1 MLRRLLVGSLAGLGL
16 LGLTAPA
23 AWARIAPIARATS
36 SAPAGATLPGAT
48 LPGLHTTNL
57 HSAYQRALPTAASG
71 RPAGIVYP
79 IGHAPRAAAAP
90 AGSGGCTEPACDL
103 VYHGGPVQHA
113 PRIYLLLWGPH
124 WTSNAGEQAT
134 ASYLESFYRGLGVE
148 PQDTWSTI
156 TSQYGDAAGSPAF
169 GGSVFAGVW
178 NDTATPPKG
187 VTQSELAAEANAFAT
202 AHKLTGDINA
212 QVVIATQSGTCPNG
226 FYSPTVCGT
235 TGTTGYCAWHDYA
248 ANTGVSYTNLPYLLD
263 AGANCGDNFINS
275 GAAGIHDGFSMVGGH
290 EYAESITDPKP
301 STGWIDTADAV
312 SGGEI
317 ADKCAWHS
325 PDGDVTL
332 STGSFAMQSL
342 WSNAAGTCVMTPSSG
357 GVAVTSPGS
366 QHSTAGQQ
374 VRLRI
379 TATSGSGGT
388 LTYGAAGL
396 PPGLKIAAA
405 TGLITGRLPLLTAA
419 VSTKVTVTVTDAA
432 GGSGAT
438 RFYWT
443 VSPVTGLLHGYR
455 NECAS
460 DYLYHSTP
468 GTPAVIRTCN
478 TMLREH
484 WTLGPNYALISHGL
498 CLTDPHNG
506 RWGTKLTLNPC
517 HGYPTQ
523 KWTHQANGQY
533 TVAWHHLCL
542 TDPRWSTTTG
552 TQLILQSCRD
562 WKNQRWTRP

>member
-1 MLRRLLVGSLAGLGL
+1 MLRRLLTGGLTSALGLSGL
-16 LGLTAPA
+16 LGLSAPTASARVAPA
-23 AWARIAPIARATS
+23 AQAAPP
-36 SAPAGATLPGAT
+36 APATA

-57 HSAYQRALPTAASG
+57 HAAYQRALPAAASG

-79 IGHAPRAAAAP
+79 IGHAPHAAAA
-90 AGSGGCTEPACDL
+90 AGSGGCAEPACDL

-113 PRIYLLLWGPH
+113 PKIYLLLWGPH
-124 WTSNAGEQAT
+124 WTSNAGQQAT

-156 TSQYGDAAGSPAF
+156 TSQYGDATGSPAF

-178 NDTATPPKG
+178 NDTAIPPKG
-187 VTQSELAAEANAFAT
+187 ATQNQLAAEANAFAT
-202 AHKLTGDINA
+202 AHHLTGDINA
-212 QVVIATQSGTCPNG
+212 QIVIATQSGTCPSG
-226 FYSPTVCGT
+226 FYSPTICGT

-263 AGANCGDNFINS
+263 AGANCGENFINS
-275 GAAGIHDGFSMVGGH
+275 GSAGTHDGFSMIGGH

-301 STGWIDTADAV
+301 SSGWIDTADAV

-325 PDGDVTL
+325 PDGNVTL

-357 GVAVTSPGS
+357 GVSVTGPGS

-379 TATSGSGGT
+379 IATSGSGGT
-388 LTYGAAGL
+388 LTFSAAGL
-396 PPGLKIAAA
+396 PRGLKIAAA
-405 TGLITGRLPLLTAA
+405 TGLITGRLPMLAA
-419 VSTKVTVTVTDAA
+419 PVSTKVTITVT
-432 GGSGAT
+432 GSVGDSGSA
-438 RFYWT
+438 RFTWT

-460 DYLYHSTP
+460 DYLYRSAP
-468 GTPAVIRTCN
+468 GTPAVIRTC
-478 TMLREH
+478 
-484 WTLGPNYALISHGL
+484 
-498 CLTDPHNG
+498 
-506 RWGTKLTLNPC
+506 
-517 HGYPTQ
+517 
-523 KWTHQANGQY
+523 
-533 TVAWHHLCL
+533 
-542 TDPRWSTTTG
+542 
-552 TQLILQSCRD
+552 
-562 WKNQRWTRP
+562 